1 MSARSSLHSALALLT
16 AIAAC
21 GGKKPGGPEGDPAKV
36 TELAKKMVTNV
47 PPPAGARP
55 CTIGDLLGTQLTMT
69 TLLRLAK
76 DPVPDKFEYQEFVN
90 PPSLDA
96 PAASVLLDAKS
107 VDDARRAAAGTL
119 LAAKTFIVIKT
130 EMVNVPMALGVKEM
144 KRGALGMRA
153 IGYDTTG
160 TPTCIHVFTVR
171 NDKQLSEW
179 AMDHSDKP
187 LIDPAVAKALRDDLT
202 VQLVK
207 TIADQKQP

>member
-1 MSARSSLHSALALLT
+1 M
-16 AIAAC
+16 
-21 GGKKPGGPEGDPAKV
+21 
-36 TELAKKMVTNV
+36 
-47 PPPAGARP
+47 
-55 CTIGDLLGTQLTMT
+55 
-69 TLLRLAK
+69 
-76 DPVPDKFEYQEFVN
+76 
-90 PPSLDA
+90 
-96 PAASVLLDAKS
+96 LLDATS
-107 VDDARRAAAGTL
+107 SDEDRRTAAGRL

-153 IGYDTTG
+153 IGYDATG

-179 AMDHSDKP
+179 AMDQSDKP

-207 TIADQKQP
+207 TIAAQKQL